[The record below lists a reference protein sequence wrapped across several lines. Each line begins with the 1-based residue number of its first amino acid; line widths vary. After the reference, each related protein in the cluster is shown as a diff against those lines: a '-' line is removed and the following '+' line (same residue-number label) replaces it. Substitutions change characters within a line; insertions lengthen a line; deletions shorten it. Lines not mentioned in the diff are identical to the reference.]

1 MTIYASWREQYRH
14 SENNRLCTWFPFLF
28 AFPVYLF
35 IFLHIVSPFFFSPF
49 FSTFDYNIEK
59 TQVSF
64 FIILF
69 SIRSSYPVD
78 INWVEF
84 QLWLGRVKGSGLTR
98 EWKKERNGSTVVQG
112 CKLEVHIFIF
122 HSVTGERKTEMI
134 EVHNEVRYLFF
145 FYLFFYPCFNISIHI
160 ILLNGMAARK

>member
-1 MTIYASWREQYRH
+1 MHLVS
-14 SENNRLCTWFPFLF
+14 FPFCLSCLSF
-28 AFPVYLF
+28 YLPSYCF
-35 IFLHIVSPFFFSPF
+35 HHFFSLLF

-145 FYLFFYPCFNISIHI
+145 FFFLSLFLSMF
-160 ILLNGMAARK
+160 